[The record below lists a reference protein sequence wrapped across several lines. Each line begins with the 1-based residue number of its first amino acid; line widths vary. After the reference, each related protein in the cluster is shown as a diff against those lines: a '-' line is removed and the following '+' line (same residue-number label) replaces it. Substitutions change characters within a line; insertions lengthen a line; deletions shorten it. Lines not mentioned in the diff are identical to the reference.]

1 MDSQKPHTW
10 SEDYKIASYFVNLRG
25 RAGLY
30 SLLNFIQDVGWMHAR
45 QMRVQLEPHQG
56 WVFTRQSLTMNAW
69 PKWNETITIKT
80 WLRTPT
86 SDVFFFRDYEF
97 FNGETKIGECTSTFS
112 VIDMNTRKMVAP
124 DLNKLGAVFRDDHNR
139 TELPEKILWQSDV
152 TEIAQFEVRNSDLD
166 MNNHVNNTKYAQWI
180 LDAIPLEVL
189 KGDVQLKKY
198 EINFL
203 TETKSGDKVIL
214 QKTNA
219 PDSAITQFQGVR
231 AADGKPVFAARLHT
245 S

>member
-1 MDSQKPHTW
+1 MTQKPHTW
-10 SEDYKIASYFVNLRG
+10 SEEYKIASYFVNLRG

-56 WVFTRQSLTMNAW
+56 WVFTRQSLTMNTW

-80 WLRTPT
+80 WLRTPA
-86 SDVFFFRDYEF
+86 SDVFFFRDYEI

-112 VIDMNTRKMVAP
+112 VIDMNTRKMVIP
-124 DLNKLGAVFRDDHNR
+124 DLNKLAAVFREDGHH
-139 TELPEKILWQSDV
+139 TESPEKILWQTEV

-166 MNNHVNNTKYAQWI
+166 MNNHVNNTKYAKWI
-180 LDAIPLEVL
+180 LDAIPLEIL
-189 KGDVQLKKY
+189 KSDVQLTKY

-203 TETKSGDKVIL
+203 AETKSGDKVTL

-219 PDSAITQFQGVR
+219 PDSAVTQFQGVR
-231 AADGKPVFAARLHT
+231 AADGKPVFTARLHT